1 MAVERNKKSKK
12 RIKAEEW
19 EAVKERIAFDMSPE
33 QISNDLKKEGIKVS
47 HESIYQ
53 YIYAD
58 KRNGGNLH
66 THLRCQ
72 KKYRKRTG
80 SYDRRGEIPNAVS
93 IEKRPEEIDRRERLG
108 DWEGDTIVG
117 NKHKGAILTL
127 VDRKSGYT
135 LMGQLNKREAQLAA
149 DMAVI
154 LLNSVPHVET
164 LTVDNGKEFAK
175 HV

>member
-1 MAVERNKKSKK
+1 MKGFIS
-12 RIKAEEW
+12 I
-19 EAVKERIAFDMSPE
+19 FM
-33 QISNDLKKEGIKVS
+33 QI
-47 HESIYQ
+47 
-53 YIYAD
+53 

-80 SYDRRGEIPNAVS
+80 SYDRRGKIPNAVS
-93 IEKRPEEIDRRERLG
+93 IEKRPEETEKRERLG

-135 LMGQLNKREAQLAA
+135 LIGQLNKREAPTSGRHGSCFTQFSTACG
-149 DMAVI
+149 
-154 LLNSVPHVET
+154 NTHSR
-164 LTVDNGKEFAK
+164 
-175 HV
+175 